1 MRGGPR
7 YGRTNRE
14 VGQYR
19 MKRRRR
25 LVGFCTRAARVRDAC
40 SGMRRALV
48 RLQAATAD
56 AMRRKRVAR

>member
-1 MRGGPR
+1 VDHSATKAAATSEVNMRGGPR

-19 MKRRRR
+19 MKRCRR
-25 LVGFCTRAARVRDAC
+25 LVGFCTRSSRVRDAC

-48 RLQAATAD
+48 RL
-56 AMRRKRVAR
+56 